1 MLFLPVRNRFIVR
14 SDPDAPR
21 GVIPTSLIECF
32 EITPLFMSLHS
43 NPSAKHKI
51 IPTTLFQHLGLCKAA
66 HPLPRQDNCTIL
78 NFQSANPVH
87 LFQRDFALETIFTIT
102 RNQHPAKSGVRVISF
117 RIISDLRLFF
127 PYPLQKNRC
136 ERLSSQRKRAS
147 PASGF
152 ESYRY
157 LRSPQ
162 RKRK

>member
-1 MLFLPVRNRFIVR
+1 MQ
-14 SDPDAPR
+14 S
-21 GVIPTSLIECF
+21 C
-32 EITPLFMSLHS
+32 
-43 NPSAKHKI
+43 PSTAKA
-51 IPTTLFQHLGLCKAA
+51 GY
-66 HPLPRQDNCTIL
+66 CTIL

-162 RKRK
+162 RKRTIKNPGNCLFKQFSGPHNEAEMKRFELLRRY